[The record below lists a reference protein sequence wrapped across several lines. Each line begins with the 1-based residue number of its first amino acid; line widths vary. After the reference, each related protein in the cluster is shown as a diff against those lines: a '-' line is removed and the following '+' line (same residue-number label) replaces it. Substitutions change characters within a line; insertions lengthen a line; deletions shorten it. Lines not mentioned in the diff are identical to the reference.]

1 MDRRRTSSAS
11 SRCSSCWKRRSIAES
26 IMSNEPSHY
35 SLYQAQPV
43 LRMRCPALCG
53 ARCLSP
59 ASRRTALA
67 LAAPDRPV
75 SVPRATTAAGR
86 GARATRPSQPLARP
100 RHRHAARRPR
110 PRGRSPRR
118 GGACSWPPASLPGKR
133 THTRLL
139 LLLVRERRWARSYE
153 RVGSA
158 VRVDRFRGGASWPL
172 LSGRGN
178 CPATLDWIYDFTL
191 APAACPNPTPI
202 HKFSWSA

>member
-1 MDRRRTSSAS
+1 V
-11 SRCSSCWKRRSIAES
+11 SRPVCACLCLPAVAAES
-26 IMSNEPSHY
+26 WRRLSY
-35 SLYQAQPV
+35 ATRY
-43 LRMRCPALCG
+43 RCPAQRTLACVPACRL
-53 ARCLSP
+53 ARSAPLARS
-59 ASRRTALA
+59 LA

-75 SVPRATTAAGR
+75 SVPRTAAGR

-100 RHRHAARRPR
+100 RYRHAARRPR

-118 GGACSWPPASLPGKR
+118 GGARSWPPASLPGKR

>member
-1 MDRRRTSSAS
+1 MP
-11 SRCSSCWKRRSIAES
+11 CSVRRS
-26 IMSNEPSHY
+26 
-35 SLYQAQPV
+35 L
-43 LRMRCPALCG
+43 
-53 ARCLSP
+53 
-59 ASRRTALA
+59 
-67 LAAPDRPV
+67 PV
-75 SVPRATTAAGR
+75 SRQPQDRARSR
-86 GARATRPSQPLARP
+86 GARPPRLRASRDDRRWPRRQGHAPQPTAGPPSAP
-100 RHRHAARRPR
+100 ARRPSAAPSR
-110 PRGRSPRR
+110 TLAPPRGGVLLAARLPV
-118 GGACSWPPASLPGKR
+118 PGKR

>member
-75 SVPRATTAAGR
+75 SVPRTAAGR

-191 APAACPNPTPI
+191 APAACPNPTAI